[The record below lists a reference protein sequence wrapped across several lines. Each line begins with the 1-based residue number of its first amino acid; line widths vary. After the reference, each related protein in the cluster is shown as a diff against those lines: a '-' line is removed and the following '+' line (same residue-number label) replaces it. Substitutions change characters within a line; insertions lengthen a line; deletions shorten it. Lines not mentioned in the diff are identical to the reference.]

1 MFVVGVG
8 ASCVDS
14 YESVPHEGI
23 WVGKVVKHASGVGEI
38 GLSQRG
44 VVLKNI
50 GVEKDSIW
58 VVAVNCAKRLSV
70 NLLELRHS
78 DSGGFVQQVDKV
90 LALVVGAGGCVE
102 KQRRGTCGHG
112 VRHIL

>member
-1 MFVVGVG
+1 MYPTQTHVSKRG
-8 ASCVDS
+8 
-14 YESVPHEGI
+14 
-23 WVGKVVKHASGVGEI
+23 HAPVFLHREKKCD
-38 GLSQRG
+38 
-44 VVLKNI
+44 KNI

-90 LALVVGAGGCVE
+90 LALVVGAGGC
-102 KQRRGTCGHG
+102 G
-112 VRHIL
+112 

>member
-50 GVEKDSIW
+50 GVEKDS
-58 VVAVNCAKRLSV
+58 SV

-90 LALVVGAGGCVE
+90 LALVVGAGGC
-102 KQRRGTCGHG
+102 G
-112 VRHIL
+112 